1 MKIPTYLG
9 INLSWQRTNYYDQI
23 KQNGCM
29 TIGFY
34 SSNRY
39 LFKSC
44 HTEGCYSS
52 NTSLNLVTLL
62 ASRLLIVVLFI
73 GRQVRQ
79 RCELKTTFF
88 SITLSLFLSLY
99 LSFYHSFFLFSF
111 IFVSSFYFCLNL
123 TLLYFPIYATK
134 FLSLFCHVSL
144 TLIFILSP
152 PIFVASLLLSLSY
165 SYPSVC
171 SFLFFTQL
179 TIVFLASLYLQLLCF
194 MYSPS

>member
-44 HTEGCYSS
+44 HTVGFQTT
-52 NTSLNLVTLL
+52 NR
-62 ASRLLIVVLFI
+62 RLIY
-73 GRQVRQ
+73 RQVGQ
-79 RCELKTTFF
+79 IFLDKRCELKTTFF